1 MFYRQR
7 QRRTFSIKVHRA
19 RLTQQADFC
28 LDLSP
33 LSGYFDALFLVV
45 ASEPMEK
52 GFYGAK
58 DGKSEG
64 TKSREEIA
72 LSLAR
77 PVRVKP

>member
-1 MFYRQR
+1 MFYRQKQSR
-7 QRRTFSIKVHRA
+7 ALSNKVRPA
-19 RLTQQADFC
+19 RLTRRVDFC
-28 LDLSP
+28 LDLWP

-45 ASEPMEK
+45 ISGPMEK

-64 TKSREEIA
+64 AKSREEIA

-77 PVRVKP
+77 PVCIKP